1 MAVGNWEKMMKPSK
15 QKRNFQSALLAAKLL
30 NKLCLTS
37 SISAVGLLTLLGL
50 PARAVELFGN
60 EGIQFK
66 QDTIVEFEFIVSH
79 GAYQST
85 FGVVDLDS
93 CTTDSLD
100 TCEKTPLLWE
110 VKPSDTADTIYRR
123 SSYEDNVKIN
133 DLDDFKGTP
142 GDAVPEPLAEFLF
155 KAGRRYA
162 FYLESTFNGKPAGTV
177 YSTNLYN
184 SYGHRQ
190 ALFNNEPPDHADLRL
205 VTRRNVLVETDD
217 KSDDLINGGVLIR
230 WDDTGSEL
238 VQEEFQDVDFDD
250 FIVGIGGQIDDCI
263 TLEQLEQ
270 ISSQQGQNQETGSS
284 DQ

>member
-1 MAVGNWEKMMKPSK
+1 MKLSK
-15 QKRNFQSALLAAKLL
+15 QKNNFQSAFPAAKLL
-30 NKLCLTS
+30 NKLCLSTS
-37 SISAVGLLTLLGL
+37 IGTVGLLTFLGL

-60 EGIQFK
+60 EGVQFK

-93 CTTDSLD
+93 CATDSLD
-100 TCEKTPLLWE
+100 SCEKTPLLWE

-133 DLDDFKGTP
+133 DFEDFKGTP
-142 GDAVPEPLAEFLF
+142 GNTVPEPLAEFLF
-155 KAGRRYA
+155 KAGKRYA
-162 FYLESTFNGKPAGTV
+162 FYLESAFNGKPVGTV

-184 SYGHRQ
+184 PHNHRQ
-190 ALFNNEPPDHADLRL
+190 ALFNNEPPDYADLRL
-205 VTRRNVLVETDD
+205 VTRRNLLVETDD
-217 KSDDLINGGVLIR
+217 KSDDLVNGGVLIR

-238 VQEEFQDVDFDD
+238 VKEEFQDVDFDD

-263 TLEQLEQ
+263 PLEQ
-270 ISSQQGQNQETGSS
+270 IEQQYPQQEPNQEMESS
-284 DQ
+284 EQ